1 MQVTE
6 VLRHEDFRWLSVHSP
21 ILGANTGHPSGLG
34 LFENDITVLKV
45 DAEAAGF
52 QCKKKEIW
60 PACLPTPVQW

>member
-45 DAEAAGF
+45 DITTSRH
-52 QCKKKEIW
+52 QNII
-60 PACLPTPVQW
+60 TTSQ